1 MWNLVKQFIGM
12 VELKMENRYL
22 QNTYFYQIEVG
33 DYTETRKL
41 VILNCNKMKLF
52 RPMGII

>member
-1 MWNLVKQFIGM
+1 MKEV
-12 VELKMENRYL
+12 KMESSYSSG
-22 QNTYFYQIEVG
+22 TYFYQIEVG